1 MSKKKKLTE
10 EEKTRALELLEI
22 VKTNDVD
29 ALKEKLSLQEIIL
42 VRKYISC
49 KIKSLS
55 LTKKVYFAN
64 DDFANYDKCKEQ
76 VLKLKNYHKVLGV
89 LKDNLLEEIQPLEKN
104 NSLDKKNIAIRNI
117 LMLDFYLSSY
127 DEELFNNN

>member
-76 VLKLKNYHKVLGV
+76 VLKLKKIYWK
-89 LKDNLLEEIQPLEKN
+89 KYNL
-104 NSLDKKNIAIRNI
+104 
-117 LMLDFYLSSY
+117 
-127 DEELFNNN
+127 